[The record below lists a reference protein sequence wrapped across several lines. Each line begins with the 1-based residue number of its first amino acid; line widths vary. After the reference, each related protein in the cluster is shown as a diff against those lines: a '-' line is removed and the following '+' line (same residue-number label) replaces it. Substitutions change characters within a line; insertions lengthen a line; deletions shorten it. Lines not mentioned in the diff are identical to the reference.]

1 MTDPAELPDLPLPP
15 ELAYEDAPPL
25 TDYDLERLE
34 DQVLGT
40 ADEAAM
46 DDDAALA
53 ALQEGA
59 AAPELDWAGPAA
71 LRWRIEDDGA
81 AEWAMRHVVAIDAE
95 LGELAA
101 RAQGWTQR
109 IQGWFDKGA
118 RRLKVRRAYF
128 DGHLTDYARRERDR
142 TGDKR
147 KTIEL
152 PSGKVRSTSSKPK
165 ATVVTEDAVI
175 RWAKAKLD
183 GELLDAVVKVVESV
197 RVSELREHVV
207 VGHVVV
213 AIEFGANLSCGCV
226 IGPHEVQ
233 VETPSPMMTSEE
245 QLALAPWALG
255 ELLDCDHGP
264 GGGHVEAV
272 LPVLIA
278 QPAVLDLD
286 GQVVPGTAVAPGEVT
301 VKVVPGA

>member
-1 MTDPAELPDLPLPP
+1 MIPDELPIPP
-15 ELAYEDAPPL
+15 ELAYDDAPPL
-25 TDYDLERLE
+25 SDWDLERME
-34 DQVLGT
+34 DEALAL
-40 ADEAAM
+40 ADAAAM
-46 DDDAALA
+46 DPEAALGQLLDAASDGDPEDDAA
-53 ALQEGA
+53 
-59 AAPELDWAGPAA
+59 PY
-71 LRWRIEDDGA
+71 RWRIADDGA
-81 AEWAMRHVVAIDAE
+81 AEWAMRHVAEIDQE
-95 LGELAA
+95 LEELAT
-101 RAQGWTQR
+101 RAKGWTER
-109 IQGWFDKGA
+109 IQGWFDKAA

-142 TGDKR
+142 TDGKR

-183 GELLDAVVKVVESV
+183 GDLLDAVVKVVESV

-233 VETPSPMMTSEE
+233 VETPSPMMTTDE